1 MYCNIRNCCE
11 GENVKNSLKRIPLRV
26 EKIDTLEFVIGVI
39 LVLVSLL
46 MPLVF
51 NMHNFPVR
59 RYLFEA
65 LRWSEKTYLM
75 TAALILVALNALRG
89 IPHYVGAFF
98 IGESID
104 FMWHGKKTEL
114 LNAALTVALLRA
126 VYRLIY
132 LIYGVRYDF
141 GIPAMLT
148 ACFGVLF
155 QILNYKYISHTK
167 KALLVGAFLTAFQ
180 FLDVMPLMDSL
191 PVGRGETSQ
200 DIKIAAAVLDGE
212 GLINT
217 VGMVGILPFF
227 LFGVLIFFQLRVENN
242 LRELN
247 VLREQNEEIRTR
259 AQINE
264 MKNRTY
270 QEMQYLVHDL
280 KSPLT
285 ALQTLV
291 GVLKMK
297 CEAEERSQDVEY
309 LTRVEDNVEQ
319 MSRMISEI
327 LYEDQRSPITTKEL
341 VRIVLAQ
348 VSTSDYASYIRVQN
362 DVPQTLVSVN
372 HVLFPRAL
380 VNLLQNSAR
389 AVRGRAK
396 KRILLRVTAENGTVS
411 FSVADNG
418 IGISP
423 DRQTSVWE
431 HGVSSEG
438 SSGMGLAFVRGI
450 VDRLGGETRL
460 CSKPNEGTC
469 ITITISE
476 ETMK

>member
-1 MYCNIRNCCE
+1 MKEQIR
-11 GENVKNSLKRIPLRV
+11 KIPLRV
-26 EKIDTLEFVIGVI
+26 KKVDTLELGVGAV
-39 LVLVSLL
+39 LVLVSFL
-46 MPLVF
+46 MPIIF
-51 NMHNFPVR
+51 NMHSFPVR
-59 RYLFEA
+59 QYLFQA
-65 LRWSEKTYLM
+65 LRWSEKTFLM
-75 TAALILVALNALRG
+75 TAALLLVALNALRG

-98 IGESID
+98 IGESIS
-104 FMWHGKKTEL
+104 FTWRGKKTEV
-114 LNAALTVALLRA
+114 LNAALTIALLRV
-126 VYRLIY
+126 VYHVIY

-141 GIPAMLT
+141 GLPAMLT
-148 ACFGVLF
+148 ACSGILF
-155 QILNYKYISHTK
+155 QMLNYKYISRTK

-200 DIKIAAAVLDGE
+200 DIKIATAVLDGE

-217 VGMVGILPFF
+217 VGMAGILLFL
-227 LFGVLIFFQLRVENN
+227 LFGVLIFLQLRVENN
-242 LRELN
+242 LRELS

-291 GVLKMK
+291 GVLKME
-297 CEAEERSQDVEY
+297 CEAEGRSQDVEY

-327 LYEDQRSPITTKEL
+327 LYEDQRSPITTEEL

-362 DVPQTLVSVN
+362 NVPQTLVSVN

-389 AVRGRAK
+389 AVRTRTER
-396 KRILLRVTAENGTVS
+396 RILLRVEAEDGAVRFT
-411 FSVADNG
+411 VADNG
-418 IGISP
+418 VGISP
-423 DRQTSVWE
+423 ERQKSVW
-431 HGVSSEG
+431 GRGTSGEG
-438 SSGMGLAFVRGI
+438 SSGLGLAFVRSI
-450 VDRLGGETRL
+450 VDRLGGEVTL
-460 CSKPNEGTC
+460 CSKVNEGTH
-469 ITITISE
+469 ITITIE
-476 ETMK
+476 EAAE

>member
-1 MYCNIRNCCE
+1 MKE
-11 GENVKNSLKRIPLRV
+11 TLKKIPLRV
-26 EKIDTLEFVIGVI
+26 GKVDTVEFSVGVT

-46 MPLVF
+46 MPLAF
-51 NMHNFPVR
+51 NMQSFPVR
-59 RYLFEA
+59 HYLFGA

-75 TAALILVALNALRG
+75 TAALLLVALNALRG

-98 IGESID
+98 IGESVG
-104 FMWHGKKTEL
+104 FAWRGKKIEL
-114 LNAALTVALLRA
+114 LNAALTIALLRA
-126 VYRLIY
+126 VYRVIY
-132 LIYGVRYDF
+132 LIYGIRYDF
-141 GIPAMLT
+141 GIPAVLT
-148 ACFGVLF
+148 ACSGIFF
-155 QILNYKYISHTK
+155 QFLNYKYISRTK
-167 KALLVGAFLTAFQ
+167 KALLVASFLTAFQ
-180 FLDVMPLMDSL
+180 FLDVMPAMDAL

-200 DIKIAAAVLDGE
+200 DIKIAAAILGSE
-212 GLINT
+212 EIINT
-217 VGMVGILPFF
+217 VGVMGMLLFS
-227 LFGVLIFFQLRVENN
+227 LFGIMILLQLSVENN

-285 ALQTLV
+285 ALQTIV

-297 CEAEERSQDVEY
+297 CEAEDRGQDVEY

-327 LYEDQRSPITTKEL
+327 LYEDQRSPITTEEL

-348 VSTSDYASYIRVQN
+348 VSTSDYASCIRLEN
-362 DVPQTLVSVN
+362 EAPHTCVSVN

-389 AVRGRAK
+389 AVSERATP
-396 KRILLRVTAENGTVS
+396 RILLRVETEDGAVRFT
-411 FSVADNG
+411 VADNG
-418 IGISP
+418 VGISP
-423 DRQTSVWE
+423 ERQASVWE
-431 HGVSSEG
+431 HGNSSEG
-438 SSGMGLAFVRGI
+438 SSGIGLAFVHGI
-450 VDRLGGETRL
+450 VERLGGETAL
-460 CSKPNEGTC
+460 CSKPNGGTR
-469 ITITISE
+469 ITITIPE
-476 ETMK
+476 EEAE